1 MNVRKAVIPTAGLGT
16 RFLPATKAI
25 PKALLPVLDTPVIHL
40 AVEEVASAGI
50 DHVTIVVS
58 PHQEAVQSY
67 FDGSSDVA
75 RILEMQGRSALLER
89 VSTLTKAV
97 TITYVQQREPLG
109 NGHAVLVAGESV
121 GDEPLAVLFPD
132 DVILG
137 SESTVGDMI
146 DIYRETGGPV
156 IGVAETPV
164 ETIPQKGVVAPTA
177 QNGRVYEIN
186 GLVEKPSIEE
196 APSNLAVVGRYVLPP
211 EIFSALEGT
220 KPGAGGE
227 IWLADGIGALL
238 KTHRGTAYRFP
249 GALFDTGVPAGLLK
263 ASIRAAL
270 DRGEL
275 SDDIRAY
282 IRDVASAKS
291 ISTEIQESAPPPS
304 T

>member
-16 RFLPATKAI
+16 RFLPATKAV

-40 AVEEVASAGI
+40 AVEEAAAAGI

-58 PHQEAVQSY
+58 PHQEAIEAY

-97 TITYVQQREPLG
+97 TISYVQQREPLG
-109 NGHAVLVAGESV
+109 NGHAVLVAQESV
-121 GDEPLAVLFPD
+121 GDEPLAVIFPD

-137 SESTVGDMI
+137 SESTVGRMAEV
-146 DIYRETGGPV
+146 YRETGGPV
-156 IGVAETPV
+156 VGVAETPE

-177 QNGRVYEIN
+177 QNGRVYEIL
-186 GLVEKPSIEE
+186 GIVEKPSIEE

-211 EIFSALEGT
+211 EIFSALEST
-220 KPGAGGE
+220 NPGAGEE
-227 IWLADGIGALL
+227 IWLADGIAALL
-238 KTHRGTAYRFP
+238 KSHRGTAYRFP
-249 GALFDTGVPAGLLK
+249 GELFDTGVPGGLLK

-270 DRGEL
+270 DRDDL

-282 IRDVASAKS
+282 IRDVASQEEDS
-291 ISTEIQESAPPPS
+291 I
-304 T
+304 